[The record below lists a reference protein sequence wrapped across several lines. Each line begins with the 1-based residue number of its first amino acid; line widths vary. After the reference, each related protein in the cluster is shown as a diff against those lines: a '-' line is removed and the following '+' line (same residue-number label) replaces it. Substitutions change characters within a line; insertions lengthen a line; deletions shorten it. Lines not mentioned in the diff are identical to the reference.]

1 MRKQVTAPKVV
12 EQTTTS
18 QHSNAVEQSALGGEV
33 DAVDDILGQSVARPV
48 VDEHGH
54 VIQNVDQVVT
64 EESVGRAQKAGL
76 LNELRGA
83 VYAGLYQEKV
93 GSYLP

>member
-1 MRKQVTAPKVV
+1 MRIRPTGSKLVGG
-12 EQTTTS
+12 TTMSRRSDT
-18 QHSNAVEQSALGGEV
+18 VEQSALGGEA
-33 DAVDDILGQSVARPV
+33 DAVDDILGLSIARPV

-64 EESVGRAQKAGL
+64 MESIGQARQAGL
-76 LNELRGA
+76 LDELRGA
-83 VYAGLYQEKV
+83 VYAGLYEEKV